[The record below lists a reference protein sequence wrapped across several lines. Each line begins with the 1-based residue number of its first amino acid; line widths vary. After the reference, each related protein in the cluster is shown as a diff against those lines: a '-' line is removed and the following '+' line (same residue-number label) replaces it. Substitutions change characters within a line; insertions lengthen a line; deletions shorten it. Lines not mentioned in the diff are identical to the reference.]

1 MIKNGTESI
10 NVIYLDENL
19 KFEGDGIVLDCQNIQ
34 SESKCTL
41 ILVDELITL
50 NILIDFLSKNNTKS
64 KFVFLVNGSSSQ
76 QAINLIN
83 NFNYRPL
90 FINACIYTKK
100 RQNYLNVMEKNSNF
114 VGKISTDCRGIIN
127 FLKDTS
133 KNIKEKSEKYIIN
146 NIINFTSYKEE
157 YFNLHKS
164 LSLYYVD
171 ISEGTFQ
178 AFFTNILNFLKKQ
191 TISDDFKNE
200 YINSFR
206 EFCCLKSKEFEKIIS
221 IYIKNNNFSNYLY
234 SLLMTK
240 DLQIY
245 KNIGYFVGNLMYS
258 IVQYEK
264 KRRKGI
270 NKGEV
275 FYKGF
280 QLNIVEV
287 LEYLKNRNLLITFPY
302 FFSMTKNKNIAELMS
317 KRKMNKK
324 NKNLFSVI
332 MTFEYQHNDG
342 YEPSAFD
349 LSDLSLYPDE
359 EESILLPFTF
369 LYLKSININSNNYI
383 VDIDLEIIGKT
394 EELEKKIKKG
404 SIIEYDKVN
413 HAMFTK

>member
-1 MIKNGTESI
+1 MT
-10 NVIYLDENL
+10 
-19 KFEGDGIVLDCQNIQ
+19 
-34 SESKCTL
+34 
-41 ILVDELITL
+41 
-50 NILIDFLSKNNTKS
+50 
-64 KFVFLVNGSSSQ
+64 
-76 QAINLIN
+76 
-83 NFNYRPL
+83 
-90 FINACIYTKK
+90 
-100 RQNYLNVMEKNSNF
+100 KNS
-114 VGKISTDCRGIIN
+114 
-127 FLKDTS
+127 
-133 KNIKEKSEKYIIN
+133 
-146 NIINFTSYKEE
+146 
-157 YFNLHKS
+157 
-164 LSLYYVD
+164 
-171 ISEGTFQ
+171 
-178 AFFTNILNFLKKQ
+178 
-191 TISDDFKNE
+191 
-200 YINSFR
+200 
-206 EFCCLKSKEFEKIIS
+206 
-221 IYIKNNNFSNYLY
+221 
-234 SLLMTK
+234 
-240 DLQIY
+240 QIY

-258 IVQYEK
+258 IVQYGK
-264 KRRKGI
+264 KEQKGV
-270 NKGEV
+270 NGGEV
-275 FYKGF
+275 FYKGL

-369 LYLKSININSNNYI
+369 LYLKSININSNNYT

>member
-1 MIKNGTESI
+1 
-10 NVIYLDENL
+10 
-19 KFEGDGIVLDCQNIQ
+19 
-34 SESKCTL
+34 
-41 ILVDELITL
+41 
-50 NILIDFLSKNNTKS
+50 
-64 KFVFLVNGSSSQ
+64 
-76 QAINLIN
+76 
-83 NFNYRPL
+83 
-90 FINACIYTKK
+90 
-100 RQNYLNVMEKNSNF
+100 
-114 VGKISTDCRGIIN
+114 
-127 FLKDTS
+127 
-133 KNIKEKSEKYIIN
+133 
-146 NIINFTSYKEE
+146 
-157 YFNLHKS
+157 
-164 LSLYYVD
+164 
-171 ISEGTFQ
+171 
-178 AFFTNILNFLKKQ
+178 
-191 TISDDFKNE
+191 
-200 YINSFR
+200 
-206 EFCCLKSKEFEKIIS
+206 
-221 IYIKNNNFSNYLY
+221 
-234 SLLMTK
+234 MTK

-258 IVQYEK
+258 IVQYGK
-264 KRRKGI
+264 KEQKGVDA
-270 NKGEV
+270 GEV

-287 LEYLKNRNLLITFPY
+287 LEYLKNINILITFPY

-369 LYLKSININSNNYI
+369 LYLKSININSNNYT

-404 SIIEYDKVN
+404 SIIEYDKEN